1 MNRFSIYKKILG
13 LKQYIAFNLLSL
25 LGWCDSIVLVLFFDI
40 AWYLNKNQIYGM
52 GLSLSIYL
60 FFYMF
65 GRLIVLGILFLVFLI
80 EKILKKKIKDE
91 FILQNRAYN
100 IFWLFGIVS
109 FFVCTIVVLIIV
121 YSIFH

>member
-1 MNRFSIYKKILG
+1 MNCINIYKKILG

-52 GLSLSIYL
+52 GTSIALYL
-60 FFYMF
+60 FFYIF
-65 GRLIVLGILFLVFLI
+65 GRQIVLGILFLVFLI

-91 FILQNRAYN
+91 FILQNGAYN
-100 IFWLFGIVS
+100 IFWWFGIIVS
-109 FFVCTIVVLIIV
+109 SICTTIVLIV
-121 YSIFH
+121 DYSIYH